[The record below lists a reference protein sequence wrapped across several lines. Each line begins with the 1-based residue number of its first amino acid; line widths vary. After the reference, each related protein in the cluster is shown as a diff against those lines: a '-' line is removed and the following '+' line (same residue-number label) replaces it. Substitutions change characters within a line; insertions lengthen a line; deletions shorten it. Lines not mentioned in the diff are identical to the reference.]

1 LHDREIL
8 LGAQRAFWRLL
19 RVLGSSSTPSW
30 VFSSIH
36 GDFSPIG
43 VGEENGLQFGGENA
57 KERRN

>member
-1 LHDREIL
+1 
-8 LGAQRAFWRLL
+8 
-19 RVLGSSSTPSW
+19 VLGSSSTPSW